1 MGTKKN
7 KMRFFIFIFIFS
19 FFSCKT
25 TEEIK
30 YVEKIKIQYV
40 DKLKVD
46 SIYKFE
52 RDSFFSYTKGDT
64 VFTGKLSKVYHYKF
78 QYLKDSLNNRDTIR
92 TETILKVPVQ
102 RSLTKSQKFLIEVGK
117 WSLIILTILI
127 IYFGRKLFTSVRKNI
142 LNNLYK

>member
-1 MGTKKN
+1 MKYL
-7 KMRFFIFIFIFS
+7 IFILIIF

-52 RDSFFSYTKGDT
+52 RDSFYSYTKGDT
-64 VFTGKLSKVYHYKF
+64 VFTGKISKTYHFKF
-78 QYLKDSLNNRDTIR
+78 QYLKDSLDNRDTIR

-102 RSLTKSQKFLIEVGK
+102 RSLTRYQKFLIEVGK
-117 WSLIILTILI
+117 WTIIILTISI
-127 IYFGRKLFTSVRKNI
+127 IYFGIKYLAAARKKI
-142 LNNLYK
+142 LNNL